1 MGVAA
6 SSACA
11 SLLTVPYSSIMPSK
25 ELRPKQ
31 RLGRSNPQRFKIAVW
46 TSVAL
51 IVAAGLWAA
60 WRFAGTTEV
69 EVAVA
74 RVRKADFV
82 ISVRARGDVKSVRST
97 ILKAPQV
104 PGLRITHLADNG
116 GFVHKGDVVVEF
128 DAVQAQ
134 ENVIALSTNV
144 RSADGDIEQ
153 LKATQ
158 VMDDEADA
166 MNKMTAEYGLE
177 SAKLDA
183 SKAEV
188 LSQIDGE
195 KNRIQVGVSEGSLQQ
210 VKATMS
216 AHLAGHVADLNRLN
230 QRKDKAVRDLNL
242 AKEYLA
248 SMQLR
253 APSDGLVTLLPNF
266 RAQGT
271 WGQSTPPFKE
281 GDNVWTGAEIAE
293 IPDLSELY
301 VNIALEEVDRGK
313 LALGQPVRIVVD
325 AIPDRVFTAAI
336 DWISP
341 IANLVWR
348 GGATP
353 EKTFPAHATL
363 KTHDDRL
370 RPGMSASAEIIIE
383 REPGRLL
390 IPLRASVSKN
400 GKPAVYV
407 QSGKD
412 FELREIKVGRRSDDD
427 IIVLGGLK
435 EGEIVALEDPAEA
448 AKRAKKKL

>member
-1 MGVAA
+1 
-6 SSACA
+6 
-11 SLLTVPYSSIMPSK
+11 MPSK
-25 ELRPKQ
+25 ELRPRR
-31 RLGRSNPQRFKIAVW
+31 RLGRSQPHRFKIAVW
-46 TSVAL
+46 TLAIAL
-51 IVAAGLWAA
+51 LAGGLYAA
-60 WRFAGTTEV
+60 WYFAGATEV

-82 ISVRARGDVKSVRST
+82 ISVRARGDVKSAHST
-97 ILKAPQV
+97 VLKAPQV
-104 PGLRITHLADNG
+104 PGLRIVQLADNG
-116 GFVHKGDVVVEF
+116 SFVKKGDLVVAF
-128 DAVQAQ
+128 DGVQLQ
-134 ENVIALSTNV
+134 ETVIALSTNL
-144 RSADGDIEQ
+144 RAADGDIEQ
-153 LKATQ
+153 TKATQ
-158 VMDDEADA
+158 AMDDEADT
-166 MNKMTAEYGLE
+166 MSKMTSEYHLE
-177 SAKLDA
+177 ASKLDA

-188 LSQIDGE
+188 LSQIDGQ

-216 AHLAGHVADLNRLN
+216 AHEVGHEADLNRLG
-230 QRKDKAVRDLNL
+230 QRKLKVARDLKT
-242 AKEYLA
+242 AKDYLA
-248 SMQLR
+248 MMQLR

-271 WGQSTPPFKE
+271 FGQSTPPFKE

-293 IPDLSELY
+293 IPDLSQLF
-301 VNIALEEVDRGK
+301 VNVALEEVDRGK

-325 AIPDRVFTAAI
+325 AIPNRVFNATI

-348 GGATP
+348 GGSTP

-390 IPLRASVSKN
+390 IPLRASVSKG

-407 QSGKD
+407 QSGKN
-412 FELREIKVGRRSDDD
+412 FVLRQIQVGRRSDDD
-427 IIVLGGLK
+427 IIVLGGLR
-435 EGEIVALEDPAEA
+435 EGEIVAVEDPAEA